1 MRKQIRALI
10 EIGAIYLTV
19 SIVLDFLLGG
29 YPVLSWSALG
39 IAFLIFAI
47 LILDVLLELTPR
59 SASDRPSRAIAPEDE
74 LMRLEYLSAKA
85 IDDGDPDAGLL
96 LSDRLRS
103 IGFAVAAYR
112 FNSSEA
118 ALRTMVEQDPNSFRD
133 KLGDEEMSEILAT
146 SPVTN
151 LVTRRN
157 TRSLE
162 YCLAK
167 IEDWSK

>member
-1 MRKQIRALI
+1 LKKQIRALI
-10 EIGAIYLTV
+10 EIGAIYLAF

-39 IAFLIFAI
+39 IAFIIFAI

-59 SASDRPSRAIAPEDE
+59 SASDRPPAAIEQEDE

-96 LSDRLRS
+96 LSNRLRS
-103 IGFAVAAYR
+103 IGFAIAAYR
-112 FNSSEA
+112 FNTSEA
-118 ALRTMVEQDPNSFRD
+118 ALRAMVEQDSNSFRD
-133 KLGDEEMSEILAT
+133 KLGDQAMAEILTTNLA
-146 SPVTN
+146 TN
-151 LVTRRN
+151 LVTRRD
-157 TRSLE
+157 TDSLE